1 MPSFE
6 LTVPLSQIAAAG
18 SGATNKGREG
28 RWDRGHDN
36 LLAHAEPSPFVICKG
51 GGGGGGE
58 RRPAPASSQ
67 LQWKQVTEV

>member
-18 SGATNKGREG
+18 SGAGSGATNKGREG
-28 RWDRGHDN
+28 GLDRGHDN
-36 LLAHAEPSPFVICKG
+36 LLAHAEPLPFVRCG
-51 GGGGGGE
+51 D

-67 LQWKQVTEV
+67 LQWKQATEV